1 MLGPQELVK
10 HAAIKRRPAPSGPTG
25 RGTTGT
31 PSPGTVFLRKE
42 HQVAILVFY

>member
-1 MLGPQELVK
+1 MLGQQELAK